1 MQIISLSLPLN
12 CSELLIIISSA
23 TEFSQSVVRKIPNHL
38 QPPALEKEA
47 ETLYSTAVT

>member
-38 QPPALEKEA
+38 QPVLEKEA